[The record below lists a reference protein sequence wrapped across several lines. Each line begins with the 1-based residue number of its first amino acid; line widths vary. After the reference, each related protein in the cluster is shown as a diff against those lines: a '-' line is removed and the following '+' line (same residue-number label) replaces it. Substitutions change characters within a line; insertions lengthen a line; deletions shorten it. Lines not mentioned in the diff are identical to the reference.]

1 MYTCQVIEIRHELFK
16 QYSYYGVITYVNIHI
31 ILDMPPRSRGFVNR
45 LQQQAVLST
54 LLYLREDRDAVASVF
69 FNYHVHDDKI
79 RW

>member
-31 ILDMPPRSRGFVNR
+31 ILYMPPRSRGFVNR

-54 LLYLREDRDAVASVF
+54 LLYLREEGRSRVCVF
-69 FNYHVHDDKI
+69 
-79 RW
+79 